1 MRARAD
7 FFAPDFTA
15 SQNWRGQWG
24 PKTNFFRKP
33 FIGKNYFLPAFDL
46 TLDLFRTIGQA
57 GEKLLSLAKQNNG
70 GARYLPLDGK
80 RRIKLKIGFSV
91 GGNAE
96 TARAAGVR
104 QRGFPQQHK
113 LARSAGGK
121 GQLFKAVLHRKNQFY
136 IRLFPGWSGSLPG
149 WAGSCIFSLMIQCSA
164 GTLGLELFK

>member
-80 RRIKLKIGFSV
+80 RRIKLKLDFPSG
-91 GGNAE
+91 E
-96 TARAAGVR
+96 MQKLRA
-104 QRGFPQQHK
+104 
-113 LARSAGGK
+113 L
-121 GQLFKAVLHRKNQFY
+121 
-136 IRLFPGWSGSLPG
+136 PGSGSVDFRNSINWRGRRGAKDSFLKPSFTG
-149 WAGSCIFSLMIQCSA
+149 KTSFISAFFLGGPVRCRAGPEVVSFPS
-164 GTLGLELFK
+164 